1 MGQSESIS
9 VSPTVN
15 IVTKY
20 TKHISGNN
28 TKNKIFLNE
37 RSTGLSARKQILK
50 LINEQNEE
58 IDLNVAL
65 IVCNSYYGTS
75 WDLGDSAINDGL
87 LAYEQFNKFHYKTY
101 ILYDSSSQI
110 FKETF
115 KKYLSTFC
123 KHLVLFYIGHGTQ
136 VKDLNGD
143 ENDNLDECLL
153 FRDSIIRDDDLHELI
168 SKYNTSEKLTLISD
182 CCHSETIYDVN
193 INGGKCNDFSN
204 STVYNTNI
212 NSTHINNANIDSTH
226 INNANIDSTHINN
239 TNIDSTHINN
249 TNINNTSTKNNII
262 TISACM
268 DSQTAKQDWFE
279 HKGNGVFSYYFWKY
293 LTENNNVNNSNP
305 EQLRNKINEKL
316 KVYSQTCTFNTLPVS
331 IL

>member
-1 MGQSESIS
+1 MGQNTSTSSSSSSSSSSIYI
-9 VSPTVN
+9 SPTVN

-28 TKNKIFLNE
+28 SKNKIFLNE

-50 LINEQNEE
+50 LINEQNEA
-58 IDLNVAL
+58 ISLNVAL

-87 LAYEQFNKFHYKTY
+87 LAHEQFNKFNYKTY
-101 ILYDSSSQI
+101 ILYDTASRI

-115 KKYLSTFC
+115 KKYLSAHC

-153 FRDSIIRDDDLHELI
+153 FRDSIVRDDDLHELI
-168 SKYNTSEKLTLISD
+168 LKYNTSEKLTLISD

-193 INGGKCNDFSN
+193 INGGNKCNNDVKSN
-204 STVYNTNI
+204 TDTPPSPLLPFT
-212 NSTHINNANIDSTH
+212 S
-226 INNANIDSTHINN
+226 
-239 TNIDSTHINN
+239 
-249 TNINNTSTKNNII
+249 NTSAKNNIV

-305 EQLRNKINEKL
+305 EQLQNKINEKL

-331 IL
+331 VL